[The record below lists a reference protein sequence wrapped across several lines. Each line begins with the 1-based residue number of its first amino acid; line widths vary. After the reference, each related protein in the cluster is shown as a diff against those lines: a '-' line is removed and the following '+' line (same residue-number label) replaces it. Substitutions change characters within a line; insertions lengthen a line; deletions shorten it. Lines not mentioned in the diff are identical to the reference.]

1 MATTDPLNP
10 EKLPGNQP
18 IKTSAPKV
26 NDVSAQNVNN
36 LTGTPDQSTGII
48 SSAQGYKAPETKPVT
63 TQVDAGQETV
73 EERLNKLTATGSNYT
88 NLAKQDAM
96 RSANS
101 RGLINSSMAAGAGTE
116 AAIRS
121 ALPIAQQDAK
131 TYTDT
136 RLTNQNTENDFLKN
150 RQSADLNM
158 ETAAQASN
166 LQRGEA
172 KWQNELDMTR
182 DTNSTDL
189 NKSLEILQS
198 SLRMDE
204 EEFSTNLKTQAEQI
218 LSDAKFSDEIKL
230 QYVNSI
236 NTIVRDTQQQITD
249 IGLSDRTAEQQAIAI
264 QLARDSRDAQVAVY
278 QDLLSSFPDWQWS
291 LDFTQGVQGAAG
303 GAQGAVAANQATDQ
317 AARTAQ
323 REPLIAQLRAMR
335 ASPPSNPGEWAA
347 RRELINA
354 LTSQLAAIPP

>member
-1 MATTDPLNP
+1 MAITDPLNP

-18 IKTSAPKV
+18 IKTTAPKV
-26 NDVSAQNVNN
+26 TDVSAQNVND
-36 LTGTPDQSTGII
+36 LTGTPEQSTGII
-48 SSAQGYKAPETKPVT
+48 SSAQGYKAPEAKPVT

-182 DTNSTDL
+182 DTNSTEL

-249 IGLSDRTAEQQAIAI
+249 IGLSDRSPAQQATAI
-264 QLARDSRDAQVAVY
+264 RLANESRDAQLAVY
-278 QDLLSSFPDWQWS
+278 QDLLTSFPDWQWS
-291 LDFTQGVQGAAG
+291 ADFTPGIQGTAAG
-303 GAQGAVAANQATDQ
+303 GAQGAVADNQATANTDRLAQ
-317 AARTAQ
+317 VDALKAQVAA
-323 REPLIAQLRAMR
+323 LGGM
-335 ASPPSNPGEWAA
+335 PSDPGDWAA
-347 RRELINA
+347 WRDRRNQLSA
-354 LTSQLAAIPP
+354 QLAALG